1 MVSDSSLPDSS
12 VTRVCHTVVLRPL
25 CSGVASARTVPLF
38 PAAKKLV
45 FDSMV
50 AVASPSRRL
59 RNAAVPPTVSASA
72 IRAPPC
78 RLPCRVRRCPR
89 ISISATTRSGPAS
102 TKRMP
107 RCSARSPFQLSPTRA
122 GSIAARP
129 RSEEIAAV
137 ADPQQGA
144 ARVHLADADVVEAR
158 VELELPH
165 LDADRVPAQETV
177 VGADGEVIARIA
189 RGRGDSRTGVRAVP
203 LAARRLGR
211 GPPFRAVPA
220 DAEPDVGLQ
229 GPRLEMALDADVSP
243 AGADGGVGSVLEGP
257 RGRRRRGR
265 RVQAAGR
272 EEEAAFD
279 GQIGQQLPAGTRDQ
293 GAPPPLSGELVVL
306 LGDEPRWAAEHVQPA
321 VVRAERRGGLRERLR
336 RAERNQR
343 GKERRAEEFRG
354 GDAHGLSP
362 FAATV

>member
-12 VTRVCHTVVLRPL
+12 VTRVCHTEVLRPL

-72 IRAPPC
+72 ISAPPC
-78 RLPCRVRRCPR
+78 RLPCRVRRWSR

-122 GSIAARP
+122 GSIAACP
-129 RSEEIAAV
+129 RSEEIAAE

-144 ARVHLADADVVEAR
+144 AHVHLAGADVVEAR
-158 VELELPH
+158 VELELAQ
-165 LDADRVPAQETV
+165 LDADRVPTQEAV
-177 VGADGEVIARIA
+177 VGADGDVIAGVV
-189 RGRGDSRTGVRAVP
+189 RGRGDSRPGVGAVL
-203 LAARRLGR
+203 LASRGLARGA
-211 GPPFRAVPA
+211 PFRAVSP
-220 DAEPDVGLQ
+220 DAEPDVGFERA
-229 GPRLEMALDADVSP
+229 GLEVALDADVSAP
-243 AGADGGVGSVLEGP
+243 RADGRVEAPVLEGP

-265 RVQAAGR
+265 CVQAAAR

-279 GQIGQQLPAGTRDQ
+279 GEVGQQLPAGAGDQ
-293 GAPPPLSGELVVL
+293 GSLAALSGKLTVL
-306 LGDEPRWAAEHVQPA
+306 LGDQPRWAGKHVQPA
-321 VVRAERRGGLRERLR
+321 VVRAERRGGLREGLR
-336 RAERNQR
+336 RDERSKQ
-343 GKERRAEEFRG
+343 RRAEEFRG
-354 GDAHGLSP
+354 GDAHSPSP